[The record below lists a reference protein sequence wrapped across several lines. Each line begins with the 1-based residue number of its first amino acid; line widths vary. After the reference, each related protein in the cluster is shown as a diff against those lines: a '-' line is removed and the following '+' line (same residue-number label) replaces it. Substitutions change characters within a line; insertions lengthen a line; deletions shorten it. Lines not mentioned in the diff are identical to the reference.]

1 MLFNVCIYVVLNF
14 WMTVHHVTMLHTCLV
29 RKAKEKMEKCVVVV
43 VVKH

>member
-14 WMTVHHVTMLHTCLV
+14 WMIVTMLHTCLV

-43 VVKH
+43 KH